1 MLKCKTNV
9 KSKKDLLIAMST
21 KTLRKK
27 NLNILQFSLELVKG
41 ELSIVKVDICELVVD
56 RTMGPNRGTSDAYRH
71 RSRCGDGSKNN
82 TARNKEKQR
91 MKRRKA
97 NRLGLPS
104 PLVFKQS
111 NGSYNHSR

>member
-1 MLKCKTNV
+1 MSIEERKLFIYGIRRTNSI
-9 KSKKDLLIAMST
+9 KI
-21 KTLRKK
+21 RKEK
-27 NLNILQFSLELVKG
+27 EEFKHITIFIG
-41 ELSIVKVDICELVVD
+41 IVDICELVVD